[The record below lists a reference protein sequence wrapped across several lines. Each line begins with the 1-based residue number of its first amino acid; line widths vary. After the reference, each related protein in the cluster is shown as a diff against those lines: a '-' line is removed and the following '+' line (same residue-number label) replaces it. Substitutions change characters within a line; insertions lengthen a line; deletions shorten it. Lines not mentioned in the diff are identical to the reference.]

1 MSATEDRAARLAI
14 AEALRLEMRCITQ
27 RIDVVINHMLSDA
40 DALKLEAADEA
51 SRGDV
56 PKTKVIVY
64 EPKVDVVVEDV
75 SKTIGL
81 TPTGRIDTTKP
92 NLTTPSG
99 RKRRTCSHCGEPGHW
114 ATSCPDK
121 EAEALAERRERMK
134 KARGR

>member
-40 DALKLEAADEA
+40 DALKLEAADEV
-51 SRGDV
+51 SRSDV
-56 PKTKVIVY
+56 PKTKVIKYEVVGPVAEIVSVTPDLAPVY
-64 EPKVDVVVEDV
+64 
-75 SKTIGL
+75 
-81 TPTGRIDTTKP
+81 TPRAL
-92 NLTTPSG
+92 NHANG